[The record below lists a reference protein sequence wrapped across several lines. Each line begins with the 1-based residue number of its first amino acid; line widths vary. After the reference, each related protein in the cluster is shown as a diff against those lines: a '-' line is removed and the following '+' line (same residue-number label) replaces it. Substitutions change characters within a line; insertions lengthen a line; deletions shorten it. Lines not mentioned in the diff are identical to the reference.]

1 MVERSISS
9 AGNQLVV
16 SVNLVKAALPSWPS
30 SYPLAPFLQSLGK
43 VSVVTVSILTTKKL
57 CSRLVSYLPRLTGKR
72 LTGKSHGLSGPRGNS
87 EQW

>member
-57 CSRLVSYLPRLTGKR
+57 CSRLVSYLPRLTGK
-72 LTGKSHGLSGPRGNS
+72 SHGPSGPRGNS